1 MNIVVHDKF
10 TFPCYSA
17 YTNTTAP
24 SKYGRF
30 FCPKMKEEGVLL
42 KKIIFLTAIFL
53 SFHIFLGIAYAEKE
67 NVKKITVTVSAYYT
81 PVKGQKHY
89 ATGSYR
95 GDMKMNGGKKTFT
108 KKVPKI
114 GMAATDPD
122 VIPMGKQI
130 YIPPLGIYAVAEDIG
145 GAINGK
151 AIDIYMGIGEEA
163 LNKALIFG
171 RKRAEAVII

>member
-1 MNIVVHDKF
+1 
-10 TFPCYSA
+10 
-17 YTNTTAP
+17 
-24 SKYGRF
+24 
-30 FCPKMKEEGVLL
+30 MKEEEVLL

-89 ATGSYR
+89 ATGTYH
-95 GDMKMNGGKKTFT
+95 GDMRMNCWNGGKKTFT
-108 KKVPKI
+108 EKVPRV
-114 GMAATDPD
+114 GMAATDPK

-130 YIPPLGIYAVAEDIG
+130 YIPTLGIYAVAEDIG
-145 GAINGK
+145 GDINGK

-163 LNKALIFG
+163 LNKALNFG
-171 RKRAEAVII
+171 KKRAEAVII